1 MGGVIAPS
9 GCHVSPWCG
18 DREGWLPW
26 WRPGTVEPFLRPAGG
41 PDIGIDP
48 GSRRPGGLPRPALP
62 DACVA
67 ADPRIDPGRGSAVAG
82 TIAAAGGKA
91 RFVAAD
97 LTDPAQ
103 LDRLSGSMQSLPGR
117 S

>member
-1 MGGVIAPS
+1 MFL
-9 GCHVSPWCG
+9 PWCG

-67 ADPRIDPGRGSAVAG
+67 ADPSLGARRLRDLQAD
-82 TIAAAGGKA
+82 KA
-91 RFVAAD
+91 RWTTFAD
-97 LTDPAQ
+97 IERNEFDLIA
-103 LDRLSGSMQSLPGR
+103 G
-117 S
+117 